1 MKENLHHGV
10 ARGESPRL
18 PHQASRERRAKF
30 LATPCA
36 GGCDRLPPVSAAKL
50 KNAKVWKCA
59 RCAKGR
65 PRVRPAGPC
74 AGYEAP
80 CDAMPAKNSLQPADG
95 PWRCRPCATR
105 KAQAELS
112 GDAKA
117 RARNGFRQWWAALS
131 EEAREAERAKRCQ
144 LRECKAPGCQGRPA
158 DARRSYCSEA
168 CRQTGRPGRALTP
181 CAACGGPSLKGRRTC
196 SESCLAE
203 IAARRRAHLGSQ
215 VNDYGQPILRSE
227 AQRARRREQAK
238 TKYRRPDKAAVI
250 ARLTTEQDGKCKV
263 CGCDGGERGLVLD
276 HCHTS
281 GDPRAMLC
289 CRCNAAFGLMLEQ
302 PKRIE
307 GLLNYALAWSA

>member
-1 MKENLHHGV
+1 MNENLHHAV
-10 ARGESPRL
+10 SRGESPRL

-36 GGCDRLPPVSAAKL
+36 GGCNRLPPVSASVH
-50 KNAKVWKCA
+50 KNAKAWKCA

-65 PRVRPAGPC
+65 RRILPTGPC
-74 AGYEAP
+74 AGYNAP
-80 CDAMPAKNSLQPADG
+80 CDAMPAKNSLQPTDG

-112 GDAKA
+112 GDAKV
-117 RARNGFRQWWAALS
+117 RARNGFRQWWAALP
-131 EEAREAERAKRCQ
+131 EEQRQEERNKRCQ

-158 DARRSYCSEA
+158 EGRTYCSEA
-168 CRQTGRPGRALTP
+168 CRQTGRPKRAPTP
-181 CAACGGPSLKGRRTC
+181 CAACGGPCLKGRHTC
-196 SESCLAE
+196 SDSCLAE
-203 IAARRRAHLGSQ
+203 VAARRRAHLGSQ
-215 VNDYGQPILRSE
+215 VNAYGQPIIRSE
-227 AQRARRREQAK
+227 AARARRRKEAK
-238 TKYRRPDKAAVI
+238 VKYRRPDKLTVI

-276 HCHTS
+276 HCHAS
-281 GDPRAMLC
+281 GNPRAMLC
-289 CRCNAAFGLMLEQ
+289 CRCNIAFGMMLEQ